1 MSKDI
6 RCVRCGDCIHADLD
20 KMKCYSA
27 SDDCKSEYDLTE
39 DDFQEEAR
47 CDFFHRKQKLSSDL
61 ERIEVL

>member
-20 KMKCYSA
+20 KMKCYPK

-39 DDFQEEAR
+39 DDFHKEAR
-47 CDFFHRKQKLSSDL
+47 CDFFHKKRN
-61 ERIEVL
+61 